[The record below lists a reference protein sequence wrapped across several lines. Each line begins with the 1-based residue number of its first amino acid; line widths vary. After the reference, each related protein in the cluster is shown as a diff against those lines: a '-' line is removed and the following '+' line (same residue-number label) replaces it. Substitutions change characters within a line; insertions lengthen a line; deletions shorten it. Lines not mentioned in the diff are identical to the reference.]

1 MTLRGPLVSPALCGS
16 GAGRLARFAP
26 LFWAEPWYNCF
37 MATADPLR
45 FRCACGVSYKIIPK
59 EIPLAEDEV
68 IHCECGRAL
77 KARHSTRYFDYE
89 KIE

>member
-1 MTLRGPLVSPALCGS
+1 
-16 GAGRLARFAP
+16 
-26 LFWAEPWYNCF
+26 
-37 MATADPLR
+37 
-45 FRCACGVSYKIIPK
+45 VSYKIIPK